1 MLRKNWKFASLH
13 TGLVSTSFGGFGSII
28 YTYLSLAIDC
38 CPPVLLVL
46 CPLVLAVLAVSY
58 ILIHLLLSIGVH
70 QFWRFWLH
78 VFIPCCIYPLLSHQ
92 VKRSKPG
99 GTVKKSERL
108 YVSIFLHPEFDLR
121 SFFFFKK
128 VTQKLKSSGSGSARW
143 LKWW

>member
-1 MLRKNWKFASLH
+1 MSPSETTNNKQKIAILSWH
-13 TGLVSTSFGGFGSII
+13 YILVW
-28 YTYLSLAIDC
+28 
-38 CPPVLLVL
+38 CPPVLAVLVTCIYPLLVL

-121 SFFFFKK
+121 SFFFF
-128 VTQKLKSSGSGSARW
+128 
-143 LKWW
+143 